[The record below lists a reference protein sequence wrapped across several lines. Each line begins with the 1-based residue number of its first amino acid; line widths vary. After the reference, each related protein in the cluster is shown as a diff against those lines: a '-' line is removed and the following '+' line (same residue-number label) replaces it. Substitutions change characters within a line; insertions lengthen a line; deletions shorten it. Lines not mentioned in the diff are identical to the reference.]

1 MSVFPASQELKTGGQ
16 MEILIELRYW
26 MVLIL
31 VFSLL
36 SMFYVGLVLCFHF
49 MYCAKHHFSF
59 FPRSNHLGTPSG

>member
-1 MSVFPASQELKTGGQ
+1 

-59 FPRSNHLGTPSG
+59 FPRSSSVGSPGGSG